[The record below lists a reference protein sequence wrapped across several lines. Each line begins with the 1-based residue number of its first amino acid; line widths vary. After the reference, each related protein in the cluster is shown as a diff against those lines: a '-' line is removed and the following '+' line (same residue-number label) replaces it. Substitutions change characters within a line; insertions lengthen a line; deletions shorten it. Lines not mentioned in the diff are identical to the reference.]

1 MQPTQRYETLRK
13 GLGLRG
19 VFAIATGTTISAGFF
34 LLPSF
39 AAQQAGPAVVAAYII
54 AGILL
59 VPAML
64 SIVELATAMPRS
76 GGSYYFLDRA
86 LGPLAGTIGGLGTWL
101 ALMLKT
107 AFALVGMGA
116 YLALLFPGDTPSWV
130 YRGFAVGLAVLFGV
144 LNLGGSKKSGGFQ
157 VVLVFGLLAILSV
170 FIAGGLPQVEAVHF
184 EGFFDEGAADLAS
197 TVGLVF
203 ISYVGVTKV
212 ASVAEEVRDPE
223 KNLPLGVFVGLGTAT
238 LVYALGLIVM
248 VGVVGVPRLASDPGR
263 AGLPDLTP
271 VATTGEAVGAAYGLG
286 YPGLLILSL
295 AALFA
300 FSSVANAG
308 ILSASRY
315 PLAMSRD
322 NLLPKIFGH
331 VSSKGA
337 PTAGVL
343 ITVASIIVMVFADPT
358 KIAKVASAFQLLMF
372 GLLCLAVIVMRES
385 KIESY
390 DPGFRSPLYPWM
402 QIIGI
407 VTPIFLIFQMGWLPT
422 LLTAAMI
429 IVCVVWFL
437 WYAADRVDRHG
448 AIYHV
453 FERLGRQRFAGLDTE
468 LRGILKE
475 KGLRDD
481 DPYDEVI
488 AMSRVVNAAPGA
500 SFEAMVEIAAED
512 LAKED
517 SAQSPA
523 QIAAGFL
530 EGTRLGATPVISGV
544 ALPHLRFAEVDF
556 PRMVIVRSIG
566 GVEIGGADA
575 FGEPREP
582 ELVHAIF
589 FLVSAAEDPAL
600 HLRMLAQIAGRVDA
614 PGFMDGWIGARS
626 TKEVKEILFQD
637 GHFKTLDVARHSE
650 TSSLIGMLISE
661 LELPESCVVIIIRR
675 DGEYVVPRGTTEL
688 AWGDSLTIIGDPEGI
703 GALEQRF
710 GKGGK
715 VRRAQKRSGS
725 FPSLRGGS

>member
-1 MQPTQRYETLRK
+1 MQPTRRYETLRK
-13 GLGLRG
+13 GIGLRG

-39 AAQQAGPAVVAAYII
+39 AALEAGPAVVLAYVI
-54 AGILL
+54 AGVLL
-59 VPAML
+59 IPAML

-86 LGPLAGTIGGLGTWL
+86 LGPLAGTVGGLGTWL

-116 YLALLFPGDTPSWV
+116 YLALLLPGDTPSWI
-130 YRGFAVGLAVLFGV
+130 YRGFAVGLAVLFGL

-170 FIAGGLPQVEAVHF
+170 FIAGGVPNIEASHF
-184 EGFFDEGAADLAS
+184 DGFFDAGATELAG

-223 KNLPLGVFVGLGTAT
+223 KNLPRGVFVGLGTAT

-248 VGVVGVPRLASDPGR
+248 VGVVGVPRLAADPGR
-263 AGLPDLTP
+263 DNLPDLTP
-271 VATTGEAVGAAYGLG
+271 VATTGEAIGGAWGLG
-286 YPGLLILSL
+286 YVGMLVLTV

-331 VSSKGA
+331 VSKKGA
-337 PTAGVL
+337 PTMGVA
-343 ITVASIIVMVFADPT
+343 ITVASIVVMVFAEPT

-372 GLLCLAVIVMRES
+372 ALLCLAVIVMRES
-385 KIESY
+385 KIEAY

-402 QIIGI
+402 QIVGF
-407 VTPIFLIFQMGWLPT
+407 VVPFFLIVQMGWLPT
-422 LLTAAMI
+422 LLTAGLI
-429 IVCVVWFL
+429 TLCVVWFF

-481 DPYDEVI
+481 DPYDEAV
-488 AMSRVVNAAPGA
+488 AMARVGNAPPKA
-500 SFEAMVEIAAED
+500 SFEALVELAAEH
-512 LAKED
+512 LGED
-517 SAQSPA
+517 TDRMPEEF
-523 QIAAGFL
+523 AAGFL
-530 EGTRLGATPVISGV
+530 EGTRLGATPVTSGV
-544 ALPHLRFAEVDF
+544 ALPHLRFPDIDF
-556 PRMVIVRSIG
+556 PRLVIFRSID

-582 ELVHAIF
+582 ERVHAIF
-589 FLVSAAEDPAL
+589 FLVSAEEDPAQ
-600 HLRMLAQIAGRVDA
+600 HLRMLAKIAGRVETD
-614 PGFMDGWIGARS
+614 GFMDRWLAARN
-626 TKEVKEILFQD
+626 TQDLKHILFQD
-637 GHFKTLDVARHSE
+637 GYFLTLQLARHGPTAKVIDNAIE
-650 TSSLIGMLISE
+650 D
-661 LELPESCVVIIIRR
+661 LELPDSCVVVIIRR
-675 DGEYVVPRGTTEL
+675 DGEYVVPRATTKL
-688 AWGDSLTIIGDPEGI
+688 AWGDSVTIIGDPPDILTLQE
-703 GALEQRF
+703 RF
-710 GKGGK
+710 GESTAKNRRRPKGG
-715 VRRAQKRSGS
+715 RSGS
-725 FPSLRGGS
+725 FRSLR